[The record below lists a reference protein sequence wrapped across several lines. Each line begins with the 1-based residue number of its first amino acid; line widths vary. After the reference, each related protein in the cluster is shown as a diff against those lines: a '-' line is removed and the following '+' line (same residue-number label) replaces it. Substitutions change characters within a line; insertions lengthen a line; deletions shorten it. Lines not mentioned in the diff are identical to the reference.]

1 MIVLQG
7 DPDPDYNT
15 KKNDIEREKTSSS
28 SASET
33 RAGGDYAA
41 DLRLVLIIGR
51 SIAVYLN
58 KIHLKYSEVVNI
70 MSYLYLTFLIDMT
83 NNSHNNR
90 MKQPTLP
97 TPKGKTWCS

>member
-28 SASET
+28 RASET

-41 DLRLVLIIGR
+41 DLRLVLVIGR
-51 SIAVYLN
+51 SIAVDLN
-58 KIHLKYSEVVNI
+58 KIPLKLS
-70 MSYLYLTFLIDMT
+70 T
-83 NNSHNNR
+83 
-90 MKQPTLP
+90 
-97 TPKGKTWCS
+97 

>member
-15 KKNDIEREKTSSS
+15 KKNDREREKTSSS

-41 DLRLVLIIGR
+41 DLRLVLVIVR
-51 SIAVYLN
+51 SIAVDLN
-58 KIHLKYSEVVNI
+58 LKYSEVVNI
-70 MSYLYLTFLIDMT
+70 MSYLTFLIDMT

-97 TPKGKTWCS
+97 TPKGKTRRS